1 MAKKDAD
8 IEKLRKRF
16 AMQLLSVPVSDGR
29 IKTLVGTL
37 QPDGSWPGIDYVDT
51 TRTAFQHER
60 HLSNMLTLSV
70 AYKKKGSPYKGN
82 KQVRKA
88 VHQALAFW
96 LKNDFICENWWWNQI
111 GTPNTMV
118 SM

>member
-1 MAKKDAD
+1 
-8 IEKLRKRF
+8 
-16 AMQLLSVPVSDGR
+16 MQLLSVPVSDGR

-70 AYKKKGSPYKGN
+70 AYKRKGLLTKEIN
-82 KQVRKA
+82 R
-88 VHQALAFW
+88 
-96 LKNDFICENWWWNQI
+96 
-111 GTPNTMV
+111 
-118 SM
+118 